1 MRLRPLPFN
10 IRTVTVVA
18 ALFGLYVVLSW
29 RFMGGLPVDV
39 HSLTTFSA
47 LLVLAG
53 TLALLFGR
61 PFAAGIF
68 YLLVGAGGTAAAWDR
83 WSLSTG
89 HWNKIQALFSGTPI
103 TRDEAEMLIFH
114 TPFLIIGLL
123 LIIQFRA
130 KTRVT

>member
-1 MRLRPLPFN
+1 MKLRPLPFN
-10 IRTVTVVA
+10 IRTVTILA
-18 ALFGLYVVLSW
+18 ALFGVYVLLSW
-29 RFMGGLPVDV
+29 RFMSGLPVDV

-61 PFAAGIF
+61 PFAAGIL
-68 YLLVGAGGTAAAWDR
+68 YLLIGAGGTAAAWDR
-83 WSLSTG
+83 WSLSSG

-130 KTRVT
+130 RTRAT